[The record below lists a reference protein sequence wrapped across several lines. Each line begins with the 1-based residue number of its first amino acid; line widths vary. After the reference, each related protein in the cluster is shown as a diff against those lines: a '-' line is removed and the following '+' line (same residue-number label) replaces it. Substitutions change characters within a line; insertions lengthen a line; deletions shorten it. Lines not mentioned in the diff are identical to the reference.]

1 MHLGPALRRSAA
13 GEGVRS
19 SPMKKL
25 VILAVI
31 LILGAVAAKRL
42 RST

>member
-1 MHLGPALRRSAA
+1 
-13 GEGVRS
+13 
-19 SPMKKL
+19 MKKL

-31 LILGAVAAKRL
+31 IILGAVAAKRL